1 MRPSSG
7 GLLLPG
13 HQLPLVVASPG
24 SDDGPLQPYS
34 PFADW
39 LSKFHTASEP
49 IQALWIVG
57 IVVVALGIVWALT
70 LPLRVWL
77 VGSRTRGELVYGV
90 YRDRQGRWLVYAD
103 GEVRA
108 LEEGGMAHRASWPG
122 LTRPSTSSHAVAQPR
137 RGSSGQARG

>member
-1 MRPSSG
+1 MDATP
-7 GLLLPG
+7 
-13 HQLPLVVASPG
+13 
-24 SDDGPLQPYS
+24 PLQPYS

-57 IVVVALGIVWALT
+57 IVAVALGIVWALT
-70 LPLRVWL
+70 LPLRIRL
-77 VGSRTRGELVYGV
+77 AGLRMRGELVYGV

-108 LEEGGMAHRASWPG
+108 LDARVGRFERG
-122 LTRPSTSSHAVAQPR
+122 LLERGATGEPSPR
-137 RGSSGQARG
+137 